1 MASIEGYKTE
11 HTRPA
16 PTHTQTRAAFK
27 CPVTHPGHA
36 VRAARFV
43 SSLHF
48 SKRVAICVK
57 SSPFLW
63 DSPLPHT
70 WYIES

>member
-16 PTHTQTRAAFK
+16 PTHTGTVQ
-27 CPVTHPGHA
+27 
-36 VRAARFV
+36 AARFV